1 MQTLASLNIEVTNT
15 GINETNSALTSLLNK
30 ANNVQLAT
38 ENLTKANVL
47 FEKGNKN
54 ATSSY
59 TDMVA
64 KLTQSKSAYDSLQ
77 MALQGFTDKQ
87 IKHIQFLTAENEAL
101 KINEQMLKE
110 GYTKK
115 YEYDK
120 DYYNALQENAKRN
133 NLIHSEALKI
143 NEALDKQS
151 YATKLQYDKEYF
163 FALQENA
170 KRNAIIIA
178 ENAATAAKTA
188 AEAAKTRQ
196 TSRNTSAGIFVD
208 ESNPLVQQL
217 NQNLALESSI
227 RQHGIDNI
235 RTQELQSSQI
245 QIEIR
250 SRLNEKLLELETK
263 LKDGTISNRG
273 QANTMRLQAL
283 KIAEQ
288 ELTSNN
294 LLIESQRAVNEQVQ
308 KSTTGHDHL
317 NQIWTRTISI
327 VAAMSSY
334 RIVTAFIGVP
344 EEILKTNI
352 EMEKLRVLLEGVTGS
367 VQNAKLEFDRLLALD
382 IKTPFDIKGLTET
395 FVMLKNYGLEPTD
408 MVMKSLTDSVA
419 KLGGSTEQL
428 IGIGRQLGQAWAKD
442 KLQQIDMRPMIEN
455 GLPVISLLASAL
467 KTSTSEILAMSKAG
481 TIGRQEMLLL
491 FAEMQKDAPNAA
503 ARNMDT
509 LHGSLSNVTTAWTQF
524 QDAILEDK
532 SESVLKRIFESWSS
546 MLFKWR
552 DDISGVVN
560 QTNAMAENLMKLE
573 SVRTRIAKVEKS
585 PLIGEIASTMG
596 VGSSVAELKEQERD
610 LLSIQD
616 KILDGMEKES
626 LAAYKLKDT
635 SESKLEL
642 DKKALELSEKQE
654 KALIR
659 QLEFE
664 GKINQSKMELANA
677 LIDAQIKDE
686 QRLNTTKVAGYE
698 LERKQNDEALSR
710 NEISAKRRYDV
721 EIDLIQKLKA
731 AELQK
736 LNDIES
742 LEKQKIAT
750 KVLDVDKA
758 WLAVLKVEDDS
769 GLKGTVNKSSRA
781 MGPGQAMPRTLAGI
795 NEKGEDV
802 GVGFGVA
809 RFKPAVDENL
819 MGMLGDY
826 NKVKDFA
833 TRHDAELKEWSE
845 RYWKAL
851 VLNYGSVEEALKHY
865 GDGTVKYSKDVMAAY
880 SMITGATKD
889 QIKLDSDAKDTL
901 DDRAKAVAKYAAM
914 EQDARN
920 KLIKSSYEYQKMLEE
935 ESLKTI
941 QITGTSKQYRDANLA
956 YQEKYNVELQKAIA
970 IQDKV
975 GEAIIRARM
984 AAENK
989 KPIFDLQKENDLI
1002 IKNEDAQSKFN
1013 DQLSKA
1019 RNLLDEGVIDETE
1032 FNKEMGRLAQSYNEN
1047 FVEPVET
1054 YTKRMSQFAIQA
1066 ARNMQSGFAQF
1077 LYDPFKDG
1085 LKGMLVGFIDML
1097 RKMAAEAAAAQI
1109 FDKLLGTKNSAGVS
1123 TGGLLETI
1131 FSSLGTA
1138 AITAAADGGVF
1149 SGKGISAYSGSVV
1162 SSPTVFPFANGT
1174 GLMGEAGPEAILPL
1188 KRTPSGSLG
1197 VQTSGNKSSG
1207 DTINNVTINV
1217 QAAKGESASDTG
1229 QKAAEA
1235 FMRTIAKQEITNA
1248 NRPGNQ
1254 LNRTTTFG
1262 A

>member
-1 MQTLASLNIEVTNT
+1 MSDQTLASL
-15 GINETNSALTSLLNK
+15 GIKFATEGVDTSLSDMKRLLTGAENTYNGIAESRLLLSQK
-30 ANNVQLAT
+30 TIAQLALEKEGVT
-38 ENLTKANVL
+38 RDLAIKAEQATKEIEIETQKQAKLRALSGYGFSGSSN
-47 FEKGNKN
+47 
-54 ATSSY
+54 TSSMIDDS
-59 TDMVA
+59 TARAA
-64 KLTQSKSAYDSLQ
+64 KQKELSDTRKDREKLNSD
-77 MALQGFTDKQ
+77 
-87 IKHIQFLTAENEAL
+87 HILAIAENESRMRISIAHETAL
-101 KINEQMLKE
+101 RMNATMDQYYANQASLAEMAAKRSNEISDQQLFHEKSNNTAYRNNRISMYTQMFNEIEAKE
-110 GYTKK
+110 KASAEETKK
-115 YEYDK
+115 RATET
-120 DYYNALQENAKRN
+120 
-133 NLIHSEALKI
+133 HGH
-143 NEALDKQS
+143 LDR
-151 YATKLQYDKEYF
+151 LMM
-163 FALQENA
+163 
-170 KRNAIIIA
+170 R
-178 ENAATAAKTA
+178 TA
-188 AEAAKTRQ
+188 
-196 TSRNTSAGIFVD
+196 
-208 ESNPLVQQL
+208 
-217 NQNLALESSI
+217 
-227 RQHGIDNI
+227 
-235 RTQELQSSQI
+235 
-245 QIEIR
+245 
-250 SRLNEKLLELETK
+250 
-263 LKDGTISNRG
+263 
-273 QANTMRLQAL
+273 
-283 KIAEQ
+283 
-288 ELTSNN
+288 
-294 LLIESQRAVNEQVQ
+294 
-308 KSTTGHDHL
+308 
-317 NQIWTRTISI
+317 SI
-327 VAAMSSY
+327 VAAMASY
-334 RIVTAFIGVP
+334 RIISAFIEVP
-344 EEILKTNI
+344 AEILKTNI

-367 VQNAKLEFDRLLALD
+367 VQNARLEFNRLLALD

-509 LHGSLSNVTTAWTQF
+509 LRGSLSNVTTAWTQF

-532 SESVLKRIFESWSS
+532 SEGVLKRIFESWSS

-552 DDISGVVN
+552 DDISGIVN

-573 SVRTRIAKVEKS
+573 SVRSQMPIAQKNPIAAELMSLSGLGYTYAELVEK
-585 PLIGEIASTMG
+585 ER
-596 VGSSVAELKEQERD
+596 EL
-610 LLSIQD
+610 LFTQD
-616 KILDGMEKES
+616 KILTAMEKES

-736 LNDIES
+736 LNEIES

-758 WLAVLKVEDDS
+758 WLAILEIEDKS
-769 GLKGTVNKSSRA
+769 GKKGTVNTASMA

-826 NKVKDFA
+826 NKIKDFA

-975 GEAIIRARM
+975 GEAIIRTRM

-1019 RNLLDEGVIDETE
+1019 RNLLDDGVINETE

-1047 FVEPVET
+1047 FVDPVET

-1077 LYDPFKDG
+1077 LYDPFKNG
-1085 LKGMLVGFIDML
+1085 LKGMLSGFIDML

-1109 FDKLLGTKNSAGVS
+1109 FDRMLGVKNSAGVS
-1123 TGGLLETI
+1123 SGGWLGTLASGIMGAFGSANMGGQSIYSSTTG
-1131 FSSLGTA
+1131 LGTA
-1138 AITAAADGGVF
+1138 GPNYGYADGGVV

-1217 QAAKGESASDTG
+1217 QAAKEESASDIG
-1229 QKAAEA
+1229 QKTAEA